1 MSEFTVVVQAL
12 AKNNEEERQR
22 DSNMNQN
29 IAFQSEQTH
38 NTIQN
43 MALSITE
50 SLEGTKDSLVDA
62 GEATTDAVNLTAPKP
77 DGGAEE
83 EEKNRQQNL
92 FKRTV

>member
-1 MSEFTVVVQAL
+1 MAEFTAVVQAL

-29 IAFQSEQTH
+29 IAYQSEQTR

-50 SLEGTKDSLVDA
+50 SLEGTQDSLVDA
-62 GEATTDAVNLTAPKP
+62 G
-77 DGGAEE
+77 
-83 EEKNRQQNL
+83 
-92 FKRTV
+92 